1 MAIAPKLTIPTG
13 YESEQR
19 AIERR
24 RKIAEALLQQGLQ
37 SNPNMTS
44 PWQAIAQVANAF
56 VGRRMEKKADQR
68 SDALSGKIKG
78 DFDAATTEFNN
89 DAAMLQPSQL
99 VAKYRNNPMMA
110 ENLKPYEAALQRA
123 LTEREALTTFNGK
136 MQRQGDVVGQYDQG
150 KPTDMIRRDATGNEF
165 LNPMAVDA
173 AAIQAGNSPQF
184 NSVEGY
190 ATGQTAAPRKALPKE
205 GDPGVVGIRE
215 LQAAVT
221 LQGPEGAKA
230 LLEKAGSKVL
240 IRTPEEWDLLPKGTS
255 FIRADGLEGVKQ

>member
-1 MAIAPKLTIPTG
+1 MALGPKLTIPTG

-37 SNPNMTS
+37 QNPNMTS

-56 VGRRMEKKADQR
+56 IGRRMEKKADQR
-68 SDALSGKIKG
+68 SDELSTRIKG
-78 DFDAATTEFNN
+78 DFDTATTEFNN
-89 DAAMLQPSQL
+89 DAATLQPSQL

-150 KPTDMIRRDATGNEF
+150 KPTDLVLRDGQGNF
-165 LNPMAVDA
+165 QPNAVAIDA
-173 AAIQAGNSPQF
+173 ASRVASANQGYTPGEQGLSPATQATPQASAGKELTAEQFRAAKQVMGGKVSDWVRHNGFIVQLKDASDYADIPAGATYRDPQGTIRQKGN
-184 NSVEGY
+184 
-190 ATGQTAAPRKALPKE
+190 
-205 GDPGVVGIRE
+205 
-215 LQAAVT
+215 
-221 LQGPEGAKA
+221 
-230 LLEKAGSKVL
+230 
-240 IRTPEEWDLLPKGTS
+240 
-255 FIRADGLEGVKQ
+255 

>member
-1 MAIAPKLTIPTG
+1 MPIAPKLTIPTG
-13 YESEQR
+13 YEAEQR

-150 KPTDMIRRDATGNEF
+150 KPTDTVRRDAAGNEF
-165 LNPMAVDA
+165 INPLAVNA
-173 AAIQAGNSPQF
+173 QAM
-184 NSVEGY
+184 
-190 ATGQTAAPRKALPKE
+190 GQGFEAPMVAGGGQE
-205 GDPGVVGIRE
+205 ASTSDP
-215 LQAAVT
+215 
-221 LQGPEGAKA
+221 
-230 LLEKAGSKVL
+230 SKVL
-240 IRTPEEWDLLPKGTS
+240 TVDQVRAASQSLKNTTGDWLRRNGMKVKVTTPQEARTLPSGTA
-255 FIRADGLEGVKQ
+255 IILPDGSEGVVP